1 MRRRRSGLNFGR
13 QKKKVNMS
21 VVKEVCVWIIEIA
34 ITLLV
39 AFTLVYFVGL
49 RTSVVGQSMAET
61 LNGGDEILVNRFI
74 YKVTDPRP
82 NDVIVFLPNGNEKS
96 HYYIKRVIA
105 VPEDTLQIRRRSVC
119 QRLELFAEDVDVAQM
134 EMPDWRR
141 KRSRAGRNALPSSIT
156 VLARTNDT
164 SIKVSE
170 GSASSYGSVTQFP
183 DFGFYKQLFKRM
195 KLVIQDLRTSGT
207 VLPGKL
213 AFSVRK
219 ISLNPVYRSA
229 QESMNAV
236 IPSSNRKKKTE
247 NRA

>member
-21 VVKEVCVWIIEIA
+21 VVKEGCVWIIEIA

-74 YKVTDPRP
+74 YKVTDPGP

-105 VPEDTLQIRRRSVC
+105 VPGDTLQIKNGEVYVNG
-119 QRLELFAEDVDVAQM
+119 ELFAEDVDVAQM
-134 EMPDWRR
+134 EDAGLAAEEITLGEDEYFVLGDNRNNSED
-141 KRSRAGRNALPSSIT
+141 SRYANIGNIKKEYIIGKVWFRVVT
-156 VLARTNDT
+156 V
-164 SIKVSE
+164 
-170 GSASSYGSVTQFP
+170 
-183 DFGFYKQLFKRM
+183 
-195 KLVIQDLRTSGT
+195 
-207 VLPGKL
+207 
-213 AFSVRK
+213 
-219 ISLNPVYRSA
+219 
-229 QESMNAV
+229 
-236 IPSSNRKKKTE
+236 
-247 NRA
+247 

>member
-74 YKVTDPRP
+74 SKVTDPRP

-105 VPEDTLQIRRRSVC
+105 VPGDTLQIKNGEVYVNG
-119 QRLELFAEDVDVAQM
+119 ELFAEDVDVAQM
-134 EMPDWRR
+134 EDDWRR
-141 KRSRAGRNALPSSIT
+141 KRSRWVRTSISCSAT
-156 VLARTNDT
+156 TAITARTA
-164 SIKVSE
+164 VM
-170 GSASSYGSVTQFP
+170 P
-183 DFGFYKQLFKRM
+183 
-195 KLVIQDLRTSGT
+195 TSGT
-207 VLPGKL
+207 LRRNILSEKYGSAWRRLRTLDFYKTDSKRMESNYAVSVVPGAYDESK
-213 AFSVRK
+213 ASDAGRYQVNR
-219 ISLNPVYRSA
+219 SGHRACRCADSA
-229 QESMNAV
+229 QQPESGH
-236 IPSSNRKKKTE
+236 
-247 NRA
+247 

>member
-105 VPEDTLQIRRRSVC
+105 VPGDTLQIKNGEVYVNG
-119 QRLELFAEDVDVAQM
+119 ELFAEDVDVAQM
-134 EMPDWRR
+134 EDWRR
-141 KRSRAGRNALPSSIT
+141 KRSRWVRTSISCSAT
-156 VLARTNDT
+156 TAITARTA
-164 SIKVSE
+164 VM
-170 GSASSYGSVTQFP
+170 P
-183 DFGFYKQLFKRM
+183 
-195 KLVIQDLRTSGT
+195 TSGT
-207 VLPGKL
+207 LRRNILSEKYGSAWRRLRTLDFYKTDSKRMESNYAVSVVPGAYDESK
-213 AFSVRK
+213 ASDAGRYQVNR
-219 ISLNPVYRSA
+219 SGHRACRCADSA
-229 QESMNAV
+229 QQPESGH
-236 IPSSNRKKKTE
+236 
-247 NRA
+247 